1 MASLCSRHPRAVPPE
16 QRGLRLRPCHRDAE
30 ALAAGQAQW
39 RRPEGREQVG
49 DVPLG
54 HRASRGLSPLPAHLP
69 AISPYREQGRGASRH
84 VCRLLSADRRYG
96 PPRRSG
102 RRGRPGSRRRWR
114 PRFRALRTPRWRS
127 SLGAVRPSGRAP
139 PASAPPPFA
148 GERALARAAPR
159 SVWATTSGSW
169 DQYSRTSITGARY
182 GYAYTDAHIRYPV
195 SVSADTPP
203 RMSAQPSR
211 PVSARR

>member
-139 PASAPPPFA
+139 PASAPLPSQASERSPELLRAPYGRRPPDH
-148 GERALARAAPR
+148 G
-159 SVWATTSGSW
+159 
-169 DQYSRTSITGARY
+169 TSIRVLVSQGLDTDTRIPTHIYAIPYRY
-182 GYAYTDAHIRYPV
+182 RPIRLR
-195 SVSADTPP
+195 A
-203 RMSAQPSR
+203 
-211 PVSARR
+211 